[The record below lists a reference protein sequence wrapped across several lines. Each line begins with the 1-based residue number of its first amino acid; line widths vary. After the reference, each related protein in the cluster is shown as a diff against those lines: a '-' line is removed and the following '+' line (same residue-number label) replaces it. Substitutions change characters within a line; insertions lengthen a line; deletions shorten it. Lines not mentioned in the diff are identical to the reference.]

1 MVVFVPALDVMKAS
15 GGDVA
20 LFAVEIVRTVVVAGK
35 GKIEIDGTLVLTS
48 PPPATDDTDRTSLLA
63 AVVRVVVTLSSSLPT
78 PPLADVVALS
88 CPTGC
93 CIRTKFVFSVM
104 FLFSNP
110 VSVSWD
116 SSVCVLQL
124 PVSGEFDRIF
134 CRFLP
139 NFELPEDD
147 GDDVD
152 DVDVDADAEGDGT
165 AAGAGDVDEDD
176 DDDGDEYSTSVV
188 DSTFA
193 VSEH

>member
-1 MVVFVPALDVMKAS
+1 MS
-15 GGDVA
+15 
-20 LFAVEIVRTVVVAGK
+20 E
-35 GKIEIDGTLVLTS
+35 
-48 PPPATDDTDRTSLLA
+48 
-63 AVVRVVVTLSSSLPT
+63 
-78 PPLADVVALS
+78 
-88 CPTGC
+88 
-93 CIRTKFVFSVM
+93 
-104 FLFSNP
+104 
-110 VSVSWD
+110 
-116 SSVCVLQL
+116 
-124 PVSGEFDRIF
+124 EFDRIF

-152 DVDVDADAEGDGT
+152 DVDVDAEGDGT